1 MYIPYQTRPL
11 SSCVLR
17 CIGSIGCSFVAED
30 CTCSSRSDEVLDFSR
45 IVTMS
50 SWVEKQL
57 SSHRLQLVATAI
69 LSGVAVTGLIFGS
82 QAIRRQVVIDELK
95 ETIPNMDEEHDA
107 EKVYLKPSALCSG
120 SSTS

>member
-1 MYIPYQTRPL
+1 M
-11 SSCVLR
+11 
-17 CIGSIGCSFVAED
+17 
-30 CTCSSRSDEVLDFSR
+30 LDFSR

-57 SSHRLQLVATAI
+57 SSHPFQLAATAI

-95 ETIPNMDEEHDA
+95 ETIPDVDEEHDA
-107 EKVYLKPSALCSG
+107 EKVYLKLSALCSG

>member
-1 MYIPYQTRPL
+1 
-11 SSCVLR
+11 
-17 CIGSIGCSFVAED
+17 
-30 CTCSSRSDEVLDFSR
+30 
-45 IVTMS
+45 MS

-69 LSGVAVTGLIFGS
+69 LSGVAVTALIFGS

-95 ETIPNMDEEHDA
+95 ETIPNIDEEHDA
-107 EKVYLKPSALCSG
+107 EKVYLTPSGLCSK